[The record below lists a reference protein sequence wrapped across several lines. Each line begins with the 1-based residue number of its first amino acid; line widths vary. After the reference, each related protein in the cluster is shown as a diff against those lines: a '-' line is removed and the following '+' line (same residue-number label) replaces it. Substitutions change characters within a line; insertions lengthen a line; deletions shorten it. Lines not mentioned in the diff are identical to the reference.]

1 MPLKGTALKRWKIE
15 TRNRRRNQAVKTEL
29 KTRIRA
35 AKAALAAADATAAES
50 LKLAMRKLDKA
61 ATKGVI
67 HKRNAARRKSAL
79 QRMYNK
85 AQQQPASETDAE

>member
-29 KTRIRA
+29 KTRIK
-35 AKAALAAADATAAES
+35 KARTAVASGDATAAEA
-50 LKLAMRKLDKA
+50 LKLALRKLDKA

-79 QRMYNK
+79 QRLYNK
-85 AQQQPASETDAE
+85 AQQQPAGETSAE